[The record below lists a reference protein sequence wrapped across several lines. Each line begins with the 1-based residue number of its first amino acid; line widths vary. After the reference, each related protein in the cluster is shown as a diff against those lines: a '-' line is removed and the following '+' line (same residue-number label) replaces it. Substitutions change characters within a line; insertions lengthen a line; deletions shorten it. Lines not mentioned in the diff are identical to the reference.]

1 MRIYMSSEEQAKQIE
16 ELYNEAVAK
25 IAELEK
31 ERQKIISNYIK
42 ELETKKIDAIRTSM
56 GLPSNS

>member
-1 MRIYMSSEEQAKQIE
+1 MSSEEQAKQIE